1 MPFVWAGQSPVLPV
15 VPAWAQPLAEVAPYS
30 PRQSSVAGQ
39 PARTAAVLARC
50 RIPPWRPGKLSQLPK
65 PRDATS
71 IASRAATIPPAGH
84 PATPTPDRELRD
96 RSIDRA
102 ALVPWRAH
110 RRDPDPPERPR
121 TAPVPQRESAC
132 RWRIRPAVFSRRRD
146 SSLLLP
152 ISAHQLQ

>member
-65 PRDATS
+65 PRDAAS
-71 IASRAATIPPAGH
+71 IASPAATNLPARL
-84 PATPTPDRELRD
+84 PATPIPDRELRD
-96 RSIDRA
+96 RSTGRG
-102 ALVPWRAH
+102 ALAPWRAR
-110 RRDPDPPERPR
+110 RRDPDLPERPQ
-121 TAPVPQRESAC
+121 TAPVPQRE
-132 RWRIRPAVFSRRRD
+132 
-146 SSLLLP
+146 
-152 ISAHQLQ
+152 